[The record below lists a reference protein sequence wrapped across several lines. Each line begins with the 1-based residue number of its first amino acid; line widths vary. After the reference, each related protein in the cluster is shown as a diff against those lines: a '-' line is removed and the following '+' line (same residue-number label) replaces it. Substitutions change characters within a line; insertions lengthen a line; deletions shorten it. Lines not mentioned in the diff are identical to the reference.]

1 LANLQVF
8 RVRFLL
14 RLTKSTR
21 MPAQHAAVLY
31 ALISEAFGQADQR
44 DPIMPDGVMLDA
56 PEQCRTWLAKEDTY
70 AFGMTILA
78 GGVPEATSLVDS
90 IQRGLVQVGR
100 RAAQRQAALGGNFRL
115 ERCEDLV
122 VDQPRGVGRPLV
134 PISAEFIESE
144 IHAAARCTELTLQFG
159 SPLRAGRPKHRC
171 LDGHAY
177 FDRDYFSPASF
188 FSRLH
193 RRLDTLGVH
202 PLSPSIVL
210 PDTPPGV
217 VSTEARVAQNQL
229 VWLDISYGMK
239 KTRKALGGAL
249 GRICLTGIDPLAAA
263 LLVWGQY
270 VRIGE
275 GTRFGFGSYRI
286 EQLGPLPYACA
297 RSSSLLQIALQ
308 GRALDDEA
316 ERHELGS
323 GVLGGAA
330 RRLLAGDYQPSPPT
344 RIEITTAHRTRVLA
358 IPRPLDRALQRAI
371 LKVIDPGI
379 DMLLEDSSLAYR
391 HGLGR
396 QRAAIRINDA
406 YRRGFQWALKSDFST
421 FFDSVDHAIL
431 EQRLDAYLADEELVR
446 AIMLWIASSSPATHQ
461 GLPTGAPLS
470 PLLSNLFLDRFDEHI
485 RSEGGYLV
493 RYADDFVILFRTRD
507 EAERSYKVAEHE
519 AAELCLELNREKTK
533 LLDLSEPFDF
543 LGFRFQHRDRW
554 EITSTG
560 EPALL
565 QDLGWQHGAA
575 SATKPEGAVR
585 LPGESDYSASPE
597 ATVIWGPGVDQL
609 NQQGSKLICSFADGR
624 QPARVPLDNIRE
636 LIILGTP
643 TYTRNALPALMSHGI
658 HVLLVDEW
666 GRLMGS
672 VIPELNN
679 ENAEVLE
686 NQTQVAQDAQRRL
699 DIARRLVAAKLHNYA
714 TLAGVFPLGH
724 GNGSLKAQLR
734 ELADKANDC
743 SEMDQL
749 LGLEGAGAAR
759 WYGSFATCLPS
770 RFSFS
775 RRVAPQAEDPVNALL
790 NLAQTI
796 LYRHMI
802 FLIRQAGMS
811 PYVGFLHRPRAGH
824 AALASDMQ
832 EVFRHLMD
840 RAVLDTLP
848 TLRTDDFERVEGGPY
863 ALRIRPRAIR
873 ELLARV
879 HRVLATPCSGHGQPE
894 PKAYRFQAWAQIR
907 SLRRHLSDPNQPF
920 QVFFHP

>member
-1 LANLQVF
+1 VF

-21 MPAQHAAVLY
+21 MPAHHAAVLY
-31 ALISEAFGQADQR
+31 ALTSEAFGQADQR

-56 PEQCRTWLAKEDTY
+56 PEQCRTWLAKNDTY
-70 AFGMTILA
+70 AFGLTILA
-78 GGVPEATSLVDS
+78 GGVPDATSLADS

-122 VDQPRGVGRPLV
+122 ADRSRNVGQPLL
-134 PISAEFIESE
+134 PIAIEKIESE
-144 IHAAARCTELTLQFG
+144 IHDASRCTELTLQFV
-159 SPLRAGRPKHRC
+159 SPLRCGRPKQRC

-177 FDRDYFSPASF
+177 FDREYFSPASF
-188 FSRLH
+188 LSRLH
-193 RRLDTLGVH
+193 RRLNTLGVS
-202 PLSPSIVL
+202 PLSSSIAI
-210 PDTPPGV
+210 PDTEPGV
-217 VSTEARVAQNQL
+217 VSTHASVGENQL

-239 KTRKALGGAL
+239 KARKALGGAQ
-249 GRICLTGIDPLAAA
+249 GRVRITAIDPVAAT

-275 GTRFGFGSYRI
+275 GTRFGFGNYRI
-286 EQLGPLPYACA
+286 EQLGLMPYACA
-297 RSSSLLQIALQ
+297 RSSSLLHLALQ
-308 GRALDDEA
+308 SRELDDEA

-323 GVLGGAA
+323 GILGGAA
-330 RRLLAGDYQPSPPT
+330 RRLIAGEYQPAPPT
-344 RIEITTAHRTRVLA
+344 RIEITTSSRTRVLA
-358 IPRPLDRALQRAI
+358 IPRPLDRALQRAV
-371 LKVIDPGI
+371 LKTIDPGV

-396 QRAAIRINDA
+396 QRAALRINEA

-431 EQRLDAYLADEELVR
+431 EQRLAAYLADDELVR
-446 AIMLWIASSSPATHQ
+446 AIMLWVASSSPRTHQ

-485 RSEGGYLV
+485 QAQGGYLV
-493 RYADDFVILFRTRD
+493 RYADDFVILYRTPD
-507 EAERSYKVAEHE
+507 EAQRAYAVAERE

-554 EITSTG
+554 EMAATG

-565 QDLGWQHGAA
+565 EDLGWQQGAA
-575 SATKPEGAVR
+575 GAKKPDDAVR

-609 NQQGSKLICSFADGR
+609 NQQGSKLICSFDDGR
-624 QPARVPLDNIRE
+624 RPARVPLDNIRE

-643 TYTRNALPALMSHGI
+643 TYTRNALPALVSRGI

-666 GRLMGS
+666 GRLLGS
-672 VIPELNN
+672 VIPEDNN
-679 ENAEVLE
+679 ENAEVLAS
-686 NQTQVAQDAQRRL
+686 QTQVAQDPQRGL
-699 DIARRLVAAKLHNYA
+699 EIARRLVAAKLHNYA

-724 GNGSLKAQLR
+724 GNRDLKEQLR
-734 ELADKANDC
+734 ELAGRAADC
-743 SEMDQL
+743 GEIEQL
-749 LGLEGAGAAR
+749 LGFEGAGAAR

-775 RRVAPQAEDPVNALL
+775 RRVAPRAEDPVNALL
-790 NLAQTI
+790 NLSQTI

-811 PYVGFLHRPRAGH
+811 PYVGFLHRARAGH
-824 AALASDMQ
+824 ATLASDMQ
-832 EVFRHLMD
+832 EAFRHLMD
-840 RAVLDTLP
+840 RAVLETLP
-848 TLRTDDFERVEGGPY
+848 TLRTDDFEPVEGGPY

-879 HRVLATPCSGHGQPE
+879 HRLLATPCCGQGQSE

-907 SLRRHLSDPNQPF
+907 SLRRHLSDPSQPF